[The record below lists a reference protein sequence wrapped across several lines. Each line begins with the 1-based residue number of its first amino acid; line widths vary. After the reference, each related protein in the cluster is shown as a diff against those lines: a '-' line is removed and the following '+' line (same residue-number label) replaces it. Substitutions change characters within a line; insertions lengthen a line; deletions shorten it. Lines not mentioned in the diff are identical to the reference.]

1 MKNNYSIKYHFVTT
15 TQHSTLKTQHSK
27 LNNMIW
33 SVAWRNVWRN
43 KLRSL
48 VVILATA
55 IGLYGSLFMVAL
67 MNGMMQQKVDA
78 TIENEISDMQIHHPK
93 FLEDENIEYAIPD
106 PGRITDFMSGH
117 EQVEAYCFRSKA
129 TGMAS
134 TAHSGNGVM
143 INGIDPV
150 KEQQVTSIHNKL
162 TEGTYFTKK
171 SRIPSIVISHK
182 LAEHLKTGVGKKV
195 VLTTAAL
202 DGETSQALY
211 RVEGI
216 YRTSNTVFDELNV
229 FVRAEQLQNM
239 VGPGPNIVN
248 EVAIR
253 YRANTDIN
261 DAKKELEGVFPK
273 LSVQTWKELA
283 PTLMAI
289 VGMMDQFGFILIMI
303 ILLALTFGI
312 INVMLMVIIERTREL
327 GMLMA
332 IGMNRFRVFRM
343 IMLETVFMS
352 LTGAVIGVILSAGT
366 IALTSRNGIN
376 FASWAEGFE
385 ALGYNAHVFPVIETT
400 FYIFLGI
407 MVIIAAMLA
416 SIWPARK
423 ALKLQPAD
431 AVRDES

>member
-1 MKNNYSIKYHFVTT
+1 
-15 TQHSTLKTQHSK
+15 
-27 LNNMIW
+27 MIW

-67 MNGMMQQKVDA
+67 MNGMMKQKVDA
-78 TIENEISDMQIHHPK
+78 TIENEISDMQIHNPK
-93 FLEDENIEYAIPD
+93 FLENESILYAISEPEKVAD
-106 PGRITDFMSGH
+106 ILEKEEGI
-117 EQVEAYCFRSKA
+117 QAYCMRSKA

-134 TAHSGNGVM
+134 TARSGNGVM
-143 INGIDPV
+143 INGINPENE
-150 KEQQVTSIHNKL
+150 KKVTAIHSKL
-162 TEGTYFTKK
+162 SDGTYFEKT
-171 SRIPSIVISHK
+171 SRISSIVISAR

-202 DGETSQALY
+202 NGETAQALF

-229 FVRAEQLQNM
+229 FIRTGDLMNM
-239 VGPGPNIVN
+239 VQPDTNIVSEIAMMYN
-248 EVAIR
+248 DNI
-253 YRANTDIN
+253 DIGQ
-261 DAKKELEGVFPK
+261 AKASLSEKLPG

-283 PTLMAI
+283 PTVLALLA
-289 VGMMDQFGFILIMI
+289 MMDQFGFILILI

-332 IGMNRFRVFRM
+332 IGMNRIKVFSM
-343 IMLETVFMS
+343 IMLETIFMS
-352 LTGAVIGVILSAGT
+352 VTGAVIGVVLTILT
-366 IALTSRNGIN
+366 VKLTARNGIN
-376 FASWAEGFE
+376 FAAWSEGFE
-385 ALGYNAHVFPVIETT
+385 ALGYSAHVFPVIATS
-400 FYIFLGI
+400 FYVFLGV

-416 SIWPARK
+416 SVWPARK

-431 AVRDES
+431 AVRDET

>member
-1 MKNNYSIKYHFVTT
+1 
-15 TQHSTLKTQHSK
+15 
-27 LNNMIW
+27 MIW

-55 IGLYGSLFMVAL
+55 IGLFGCLFMVAL
-67 MNGMMQQKVDA
+67 MNGITQQKVDD
-78 TIENEISDMQIHHPK
+78 TKQNEISDMQIHNPK
-93 FLEDENIEYAIPD
+93 FLEDETIEYSIPE
-106 PGRITDFMSGH
+106 PGKVTAFLNTSEDVQAFCLR
-117 EQVEAYCFRSKA
+117 AKA

-143 INGIDPV
+143 INGIDPK
-150 KEQQVTSIHNKL
+150 KEKMVTAIHEKL
-162 TEGTYFTKK
+162 IEGTYFENAG
-171 SRIPSIVISHK
+171 RIPSIIISYK
-182 LAEHLKTGVGKKV
+182 LAEHLKTGTGKKV

-211 RVEGI
+211 RVEGVF
-216 YRTSNTVFDELNV
+216 RTSNAVFDEMNV
-229 FVRAEQLQNM
+229 FIQAEQLQNM
-239 VGPGPNIVN
+239 VDPGN
-248 EVAIR
+248 ETVSEIAIK
-253 YRANTDIN
+253 YNNGVDIN
-261 DAKKELEGVFPK
+261 VAKSVLASEFPE
-273 LSVQTWKELA
+273 LSVLTWKELA

-289 VGMMDQFGFILIMI
+289 VGMMDQFGFILILI

-343 IMLETVFMS
+343 IMLETIFMS
-352 LTGAVIGVILSAGT
+352 VTGAILGVALSIGT
-366 IALTSRNGIN
+366 IALASRKGLN
-376 FASWAEGFE
+376 FAAWSEGFE
-385 ALGYNAHVFPVIETT
+385 SLGYSALVFPVIETT

-423 ALKLQPAD
+423 ALKLHPAE

>member
-1 MKNNYSIKYHFVTT
+1 M
-15 TQHSTLKTQHSK
+15 
-27 LNNMIW
+27 
-33 SVAWRNVWRN
+33 
-43 KLRSL
+43 

-78 TIENEISDMQIHHPK
+78 TIENEISDMQMHNLK
-93 FLEDENIEYAIPD
+93 FLEDESIEYSIPD
-106 PGRITDFMSGH
+106 PGNIASYLNDN
-117 EQVEAYCFRSKA
+117 EDVEAFCMRSKA

-143 INGIDPV
+143 INGIDPA
-150 KEQQVTSIHNKL
+150 KEKKVTAIHNKL
-162 TEGTYFTKK
+162 TEGSYFEKE
-171 SRIPSIVISHK
+171 SRIPSIIISYK
-182 LAEHLKTGVGKKV
+182 LAEHLKTSVGKKL

-202 DGETSQALY
+202 DGETAQGLY

-216 YRTSNTVFDELNV
+216 FRTSNTVFDELNV
-229 FVRAEQLQNM
+229 FIKDGDLENM
-239 VGPGPNIVN
+239 VAPGEHIVS

-253 YRANTDIN
+253 YQDGVDIN
-261 DAKKELEGVFPK
+261 LAKEALISAFPG

-283 PTLMAI
+283 PSLIAV

-332 IGMNRFRVFRM
+332 IGMNRFRVFKM
-343 IMLETVFMS
+343 IMLETIFMS
-352 LTGAVIGVILSAGT
+352 VTGAIIGVLLSSGT
-366 IALTSRNGIN
+366 IALTDRSGIN
-376 FASWAEGFE
+376 FASYAEGFE
-385 ALGYNAHVFPVIETT
+385 AMGYNAHVFPVIETS
-400 FYIFLGI
+400 FYIFLAI

-416 SIWPARK
+416 SVWPARK
-423 ALKLQPAD
+423 ALKLQPAV

>member
-1 MKNNYSIKYHFVTT
+1 M
-15 TQHSTLKTQHSK
+15 
-27 LNNMIW
+27 
-33 SVAWRNVWRN
+33 
-43 KLRSL
+43 

-55 IGLYGSLFMVAL
+55 IGLYGCLFMIAL

-78 TIENEISDMQIHHPK
+78 TIENEISDMQIHNPK
-93 FLEDENIEYAIPD
+93 FLEDESIQYGIEN
-106 PGRITDFMSGH
+106 PGEIEELLGSD
-117 EQVEAYCFRSKA
+117 ENVQAYCMRTKA

-143 INGIDPV
+143 INGINPEA
-150 KEQQVTSIHNKL
+150 EQMVTAIHNKL
-162 TEGTYFTKK
+162 TEGSYFEKS
-171 SRIPSIVISHK
+171 SRIPSIVIGHK

-202 DGETSQALY
+202 DGETSQSLF

-216 YRTSNTVFDELNV
+216 FRTSNTIFDELNV
-229 FVRAEQLQNM
+229 FINSEQLIKM
-239 VGPGPNIVN
+239 VAPDSNILS

-253 YRANTDIN
+253 YIDRADI
-261 DAKKELEGVFPK
+261 DAEKAKLEDALPK
-273 LSVQTWKELA
+273 LSVLTWKELA
-283 PTLMAI
+283 PTVLAL
-289 VGMMDQFGFILIMI
+289 VGMMDQFGFILILI
-303 ILLALTFGI
+303 ILLALAFGI

-332 IGMNRFRVFRM
+332 IGMNRWKVFRM
-343 IMLETVFMS
+343 IMLETVYMS
-352 LTGAVIGVILSAGT
+352 ITGAVIGVALAVLT
-366 IALTSRNGIN
+366 IGLTSRNGIN
-376 FASWAEGFE
+376 FAAYSEGFE
-385 ALGYNAHVFPVIETT
+385 ALGYSAHVFPVIETT

-431 AVRDES
+431 AVRDDT

>member
-1 MKNNYSIKYHFVTT
+1 M
-15 TQHSTLKTQHSK
+15 
-27 LNNMIW
+27 
-33 SVAWRNVWRN
+33 
-43 KLRSL
+43 

-78 TIENEISDMQIHHPK
+78 TIENEISDMQMHNPK
-93 FLEDENIEYAIPD
+93 FLEDESIEYAIPD
-106 PGRITDFMSGH
+106 PENIGSILSKN
-117 EQVEAYCFRSKA
+117 EQVEAFCFRGKA

-134 TAHSGNGVM
+134 SAHSGNGVM
-143 INGIDPV
+143 INGIDPA
-150 KEQQVTSIHNKL
+150 KEKQVTAIHNKL
-162 TEGTYFTKK
+162 TEGTYFEKE

-182 LAEHLKTGVGKKV
+182 LAEHLKTGVGKKL

-202 DGETSQALY
+202 DGETAQGLY

-216 YRTSNTVFDELNV
+216 FRTSNTVFDELNV
-229 FVRAEQLQNM
+229 FILAGQLQNM
-239 VGPGPNIVN
+239 VAPEKEIVN
-248 EVAIR
+248 EIAIR
-253 YRANTDIN
+253 YNEGVDIN
-261 DAKKELEGVFPK
+261 QAKSDLESAFPA
-273 LSVQTWKELA
+273 LSIQTWKELA

-332 IGMNRFRVFRM
+332 IGMNRWRVFRM

-352 LTGAVIGVILSAGT
+352 ITGAVIGVILSAGT

-376 FASWAEGFE
+376 FAAWAEGFE
-385 ALGYNAHVFPVIETT
+385 ALGYNAHVFPVIQTT

-423 ALKLQPAD
+423 ALKLQPAV

>member
-1 MKNNYSIKYHFVTT
+1 M
-15 TQHSTLKTQHSK
+15 
-27 LNNMIW
+27 
-33 SVAWRNVWRN
+33 
-43 KLRSL
+43 

-55 IGLYGSLFMVAL
+55 IGLYGCLFMIAL

-78 TIENEISDMQIHHPK
+78 TIENEISDMQIHNPK
-93 FLEDENIEYAIPD
+93 FLEDESIQYSIPNPEMLEEILD
-106 PGRITDFMSGH
+106 SHDN
-117 EQVEAYCFRSKA
+117 VEAYCLRVKA

-134 TAHSGNGVM
+134 TAYSGNGVM
-143 INGIDPV
+143 INGINPET
-150 KEQQVTSIHNKL
+150 EQMVTAIHNKL
-162 TEGTYFTKK
+162 TEGSYFEKS
-171 SRIPSIVISHK
+171 SRIPSIVIGHK

-202 DGETSQALY
+202 NGETSQSLF

-229 FVRAEQLQNM
+229 FINSDQLINM
-239 VGPGPNIVN
+239 VAPDSNIVS

-253 YRANTDIN
+253 YRDDVDI
-261 DAKKELEGVFPK
+261 DAEKSKLEEAMPG
-273 LSVQTWKELA
+273 LSVLTWKELA
-283 PTLMAI
+283 PTVLAL
-289 VGMMDQFGFILIMI
+289 VGMMDQFGFILILI
-303 ILLALTFGI
+303 ILLALAFGI

-332 IGMNRFRVFRM
+332 IGMNRWKVFRM
-343 IMLETVFMS
+343 IMLETIYMS
-352 LTGAVIGVILSAGT
+352 ITGAAIGVAVSVLT
-366 IALTSRNGIN
+366 IALTSRKGIN
-376 FASWAEGFE
+376 FAAWSEGFE
-385 ALGYNAHVFPVIETT
+385 ALGYSAHVFPVIETT

-431 AVRDES
+431 AVRDDT

>member
-1 MKNNYSIKYHFVTT
+1 
-15 TQHSTLKTQHSK
+15 
-27 LNNMIW
+27 MIW

-55 IGLYGSLFMVAL
+55 IGLFGCLFMVAL
-67 MNGMMQQKVDA
+67 MNGITQQKVDD
-78 TIENEISDMQIHHPK
+78 TKQNEISDMQIHNPK
-93 FLEDENIEYAIPD
+93 FLEDETIEYSIPE
-106 PGRITDFMSGH
+106 PGKVTAFLNTSEDVQAFCLRT
-117 EQVEAYCFRSKA
+117 KA

-143 INGIDPV
+143 INGIDPE
-150 KEQQVTSIHNKL
+150 KEKMVTAIHEKL
-162 TEGTYFTKK
+162 IEGTYFENAG
-171 SRIPSIVISHK
+171 RIPSIIISYK
-182 LAEHLKTGVGKKV
+182 LAKHLKTGTGKKV

-211 RVEGI
+211 RVEGVF
-216 YRTSNTVFDELNV
+216 RTSNAVFDEMNV
-229 FVRAEQLQNM
+229 FIQTGQLQNM
-239 VGPGPNIVN
+239 VDPGN
-248 EVAIR
+248 ETVSEIAIK
-253 YRANTDIN
+253 YNNGVDIN
-261 DAKKELEGVFPK
+261 VAKSVLTSEFPE
-273 LSVQTWKELA
+273 LSVLTWKELA

-289 VGMMDQFGFILIMI
+289 VGMMDQFGFVLILI

-332 IGMNRFRVFRM
+332 IGMNRFRVFQM
-343 IMLETVFMS
+343 IMLETIFMS
-352 LTGAVIGVILSAGT
+352 VTGAILGVALSVGT
-366 IALTSRNGIN
+366 IALASRKGLN
-376 FASWAEGFE
+376 FASWSEGFE
-385 ALGYNAHVFPVIETT
+385 SLGYNAHVFPVIETT

-423 ALKLQPAD
+423 ALKLHPAE

>member
-1 MKNNYSIKYHFVTT
+1 
-15 TQHSTLKTQHSK
+15 
-27 LNNMIW
+27 MIW

-78 TIENEISDMQIHHPK
+78 TIENEISDMQIHSRK
-93 FLEDENIEYAIPD
+93 FLEDESIEYNIPE
-106 PGRITDFMSGH
+106 PELISDFLDKN
-117 EQVEAYCFRSKA
+117 EQLEAYCFRSKA

-150 KEQQVTSIHNKL
+150 QEQKVTAIHNKL
-162 TEGTYFTKK
+162 VEGSYFEKE
-171 SRIPSIVISHK
+171 SRIPSIIISYK
-182 LAEHLKTGVGKKV
+182 LAEHLKTGLGKKV

-202 DGETSQALY
+202 DGETAQALY

-229 FVRAEQLQNM
+229 FVLAGQLQNM
-239 VGPGPNIVN
+239 VAPEREIVS
-248 EVAIR
+248 EIAIR
-253 YRANTDIN
+253 YNEGIDIKQ
-261 DAKKELEGVFPK
+261 AKAELETAFPQ

-332 IGMNRFRVFRM
+332 IGMNRLRVFKM
-343 IMLETVFMS
+343 IMLETIFMS
-352 LTGAVIGVILSAGT
+352 ITGAILGVILSVGT
-366 IALTSRNGIN
+366 IALTGRNGIN
-376 FASWAEGFE
+376 FASWSEGFE

-431 AVRDES
+431 AVRDET

>member
-1 MKNNYSIKYHFVTT
+1 
-15 TQHSTLKTQHSK
+15 
-27 LNNMIW
+27 MIW

-43 KLRSL
+43 KLRSM

-55 IGLYGSLFMVAL
+55 IGLYGSLFMVAM

-78 TIENEISDMQIHHPK
+78 TIENEISDMQIHNPK
-93 FLEDENIEYAIPD
+93 FLEDESIEYAIPD
-106 PGRITDFMSGH
+106 PGSITEFLNDS
-117 EQVEAYCFRSKA
+117 EQVEAFCFRSKA

-150 KEQQVTSIHNKL
+150 REQEVTAIHNKL
-162 TEGTYFTKK
+162 VEGSYFEKK
-171 SRIPSIVISHK
+171 SRIPSIIISSK

-202 DGETSQALY
+202 NGETAQALY

-216 YRTSNTVFDELNV
+216 FRTSNTMFDELNV
-229 FVRAEQLQNM
+229 FVQDGQLQNM
-239 VGPGPNIVN
+239 VAPGQEIVS

-253 YRANTDIN
+253 YNEGAEITS
-261 DAKKELEGVFPK
+261 AKLELETQFPA
-273 LSVQTWKELA
+273 LSIQTWKELA

-332 IGMNRFRVFRM
+332 IGMNRYRVFRM
-343 IMLETVFMS
+343 IMLETIFMS
-352 LTGAVIGVILSAGT
+352 ITGAILGVILSMGT
-366 IALTSRNGIN
+366 IALTSRKGIN
-376 FASWAEGFE
+376 FAAWAEGFE
-385 ALGYNAHVFPVIETT
+385 SLGYNSHVFPVIETS

-407 MVIIAAMLA
+407 IVIISAMLA

-423 ALKLQPAD
+423 ALKLQPAV
-431 AVRDES
+431 AVRDET

>member
-1 MKNNYSIKYHFVTT
+1 
-15 TQHSTLKTQHSK
+15 
-27 LNNMIW
+27 MIW

-67 MNGMMQQKVDA
+67 MNGMMQQKVDS
-78 TIENEISDMQIHHPK
+78 TIENEISDMQIHNPK
-93 FLEDENIEYAIPD
+93 FLEDESITYAIPQAEKVST
-106 PGRITDFMSGH
+106 IL
-117 EQVEAYCFRSKA
+117 EQEEGIEAYCLRSKA

-143 INGIDPV
+143 INGKFPKKEMEVTAIHDKLIDG
-150 KEQQVTSIHNKL
+150 S
-162 TEGTYFTKK
+162 YFEKS
-171 SRIPSIVISHK
+171 SRIPSIVISAK
-182 LAEHLKTGVGKKV
+182 LAEHLKTSTGKKV

-202 DGETSQALY
+202 NGETAQALF

-229 FVRAEQLQNM
+229 FIKTEDLMNM
-239 VGPGPNIVN
+239 VQPDTSLVSEIAIVYQDDIDI
-248 EVAIR
+248 VQAKASL
-253 YRANTDIN
+253 AN
-261 DAKKELEGVFPK
+261 KFPD

-283 PTLMAI
+283 PTVLALLA
-289 VGMMDQFGFILIMI
+289 MMDQFGFILIMI

-332 IGMNRFRVFRM
+332 IGMNRSKVFWM
-343 IMLETVFMS
+343 IMLETIFMS
-352 LTGAVIGVILSAGT
+352 ITGALIGVALTVIT
-366 IALTSRNGIN
+366 IALTGRNGID
-376 FASWAEGFE
+376 FASWSEGFE
-385 ALGYNAHVFPVIETT
+385 ALGYSAHVFPVIETS
-400 FYIFLGI
+400 FYIFLGV
-407 MVIIAAMLA
+407 MVIIAAMMA
-416 SIWPARK
+416 SVWPARK

-431 AVRDES
+431 AVRDEM

>member
-1 MKNNYSIKYHFVTT
+1 M
-15 TQHSTLKTQHSK
+15 
-27 LNNMIW
+27 
-33 SVAWRNVWRN
+33 
-43 KLRSL
+43 

-78 TIENEISDMQIHHPK
+78 TIENEISDMQIHNPK
-93 FLEDENIEYAIPD
+93 FLEDESIKYAIPD
-106 PGRITDFMSGH
+106 PGKISAFLNDN
-117 EQVEAYCFRSKA
+117 EDVEAFCFRSKA

-134 TAHSGNGVM
+134 TAHSGNGIM
-143 INGIDPV
+143 INGIDPDQE
-150 KEQQVTSIHNKL
+150 KLVTAIHNKL
-162 TEGTYFTKK
+162 VDGDYFVKE
-171 SRIPSIVISHK
+171 SRIPSILISQK
-182 LAEHLKTGVGKKV
+182 LSEHLKTGVGKKV

-202 DGETSQALY
+202 DGETAQALY
-211 RVEGI
+211 KVEGI

-229 FVRAEQLQNM
+229 FILAGQLENM
-239 VGPGPNIVN
+239 VAPEQKIVS
-248 EVAIR
+248 EIAIS
-253 YRANTDIN
+253 YSEGVDIN
-261 DAKKELEGVFPK
+261 MAKANLESEFPDM
-273 LSVQTWKELA
+273 SIQTWKELA
-283 PTLMAI
+283 PTLLAI
-289 VGMMDQFGFILIMI
+289 VGMMDQFGFILILI

-343 IMLETVFMS
+343 IMLETIYMS
-352 LTGAVIGVILSAGT
+352 VTGAIFGVILSAAT
-366 IALTSRNGIN
+366 IGLTSKNGIN
-376 FASWAEGFE
+376 FASYSEGFE

-423 ALKLQPAD
+423 ALKLEPAD
-431 AVRDES
+431 AVRNES

>member
-1 MKNNYSIKYHFVTT
+1 
-15 TQHSTLKTQHSK
+15 
-27 LNNMIW
+27 MIW

-78 TIENEISDMQIHHPK
+78 TIENEISDMQIHSRK
-93 FLEDENIEYAIPD
+93 FLEDESIEYNIPE
-106 PGRITDFMSGH
+106 PERISDFLDKN
-117 EQVEAYCFRSKA
+117 EQLEAYCFRSKA

-150 KEQQVTSIHNKL
+150 QEQKVTAIHNKL
-162 TEGTYFTKK
+162 VEGSYFEKE
-171 SRIPSIVISHK
+171 SRIPSIVISYK
-182 LAEHLKTGVGKKV
+182 LAEHLKTGLGKKV

-202 DGETSQALY
+202 NGETAQALY

-229 FVRAEQLQNM
+229 FVLAGQLQNM
-239 VGPGPNIVN
+239 VAPEREIVS
-248 EVAIR
+248 EIAIR
-253 YRANTDIN
+253 YNEDI
-261 DAKKELEGVFPK
+261 DIMQAKAELETAFPQ

-332 IGMNRFRVFRM
+332 IGMNRLRVFKM
-343 IMLETVFMS
+343 IMLETIFMS
-352 LTGAVIGVILSAGT
+352 ITGALFGVALSVGT
-366 IALTSRNGIN
+366 IALTSRKGIN
-376 FASWAEGFE
+376 FAGWSEGFE

-407 MVIIAAMLA
+407 MVIMAAMLA

-431 AVRDES
+431 AVRDET